1 MGAEGGKLLAD
12 AIKAHPNYSKIA
24 LNMFDGKTDV
34 DMSRQRFQPSGL
46 DIGDAHIIAEVLQH
60 NPQLTKLDLSDNVH
74 MVSPEHDYGIG
85 DYRSSGI
92 QALISAFK
100 ATPSLTSVSLSGV
113 WGSHSKSYGK
123 QAFEDDRAALRAAFA
138 GRPGVLVLKDPK
150 WDK

>member
-24 LNMFDGKTDV
+24 LNMFDGKTEV

-74 MVSPEHDYGIG
+74 MVNPDYDYGLG

-100 ATPSLTSVSLSGV
+100 ATPSLTSINLSGV